1 MVRFPARQV
10 EHDLDGVVRRIM
22 EAVIEAAQALKTSLM
37 QYLFTYGPVKVDQ
50 ASNVLW
56 KDDGLGPCLQ
66 HRGWRE
72 VNQLGDT
79 AEETLAADL
88 PERELAPGRC
98 LLDTPTFG
106 QDLGDTCTCGAIAG
120 VTNRRFC
127 TLTVIVTS
135 LLIAEHPLG
144 MRSHLY

>member
-1 MVRFPARQV
+1 M
-10 EHDLDGVVRRIM
+10 G
-22 EAVIEAAQALKTSLM
+22 AVIEAAQALKNSLM

-50 ASNVLW
+50 ASNVLL
-56 KDDGLGPCLQ
+56 KDDGLGPCPQ
-66 HRGWRE
+66 HWGWRE

-88 PERELAPGRC
+88 PERGLDLGRC
-98 LLDTPTFG
+98 LPGTPTFG

-127 TLTVIVTS
+127 SLTVIVTS
-135 LLIAEHPLG
+135 LLIADIVPALFREHPLG
-144 MRSHLY
+144 MR